1 MLTPI
6 LSFFSVLEGKVIRHV
21 HRYNDPKYRYNLVV
35 KVESVYYD
43 EINHIQAGDVVEIK
57 ICSIPNHIKWNKIYR
72 LTGSRECGTNEL
84 EISERG
90 IFAEIIR
97 YVGVGPCA
105 PYILAGN
112 CDR

>member
-1 MLTPI
+1 M
-6 LSFFSVLEGKVIRHV
+6 
-21 HRYNDPKYRYNLVV
+21 V

-57 ICSIPNHIKWNKIYR
+57 ICSIPERIKWNKIYR

-90 IFAEIIR
+90 IFAEINL
-97 YVGVGPCA
+97 GVGPCA